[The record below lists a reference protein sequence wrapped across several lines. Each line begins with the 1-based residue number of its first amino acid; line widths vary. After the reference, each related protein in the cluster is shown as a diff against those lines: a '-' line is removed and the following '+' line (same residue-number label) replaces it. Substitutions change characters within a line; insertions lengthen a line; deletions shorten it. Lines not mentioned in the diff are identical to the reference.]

1 MAWSDRLVS
10 GCLVAYI
17 VYTMHEVSDWLSTY
31 GEVLR
36 DYTSWDW
43 AIWET
48 GSIVFYLFCN
58 FSSDLLRA

>member
-17 VYTMHEVSDWLSTY
+17 VYTMHVVSDWLSTY

-43 AIWET
+43 AIRET
-48 GSIVFYLFCN
+48 GSIVFY
-58 FSSDLLRA
+58 